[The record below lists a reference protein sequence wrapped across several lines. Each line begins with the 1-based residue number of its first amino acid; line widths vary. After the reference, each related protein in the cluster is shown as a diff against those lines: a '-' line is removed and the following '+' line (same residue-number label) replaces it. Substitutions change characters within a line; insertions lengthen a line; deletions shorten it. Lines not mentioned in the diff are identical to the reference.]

1 MGKSAPKT
9 EPVSWGLAINEW
21 QPKNWEKLLHK
32 IQSKTSLIKGG
43 ALGNR
48 LLQIAASQKRMGLSK
63 FLLFGLQIILT
74 FPLYLYLFT
83 MRNIKQTIA
92 SGFHCKSFW
101 SKKVLKIWH
110 YLARFN
116 QFLRLEKLVDLLL
129 WAFPQHFWHNLMIS
143 AWMAKIFT
151 ILV

>member
-9 EPVSWGLAINEW
+9 EPVSWGLA
-21 QPKNWEKLLHK
+21 LRK
-32 IQSKTSLIKGG
+32 ISTWNTKQNFIDQR
-43 ALGNR
+43 R
-48 LLQIAASQKRMGLSK
+48 LLQIAASHKRMGLSK

-129 WAFPQHFWHNLMIS
+129 WAFPQHFWHNLMIL
-143 AWMAKIFT
+143 AWMTKIFA
-151 ILV
+151 IFLV